1 MGALRNKKI
10 LIAVTGSI
18 AAYKSVLLVRLLV
31 KSGAEV
37 KVVMTES
44 AQHFVSALTF
54 ATLSKNPVFTQL
66 NDTQT
71 WNNHVELGIWAD
83 LMIVAPATATTLSK
97 MANGLSDNMIIATYL
112 SAKCPVFIA
121 PAMDLDMW
129 HHPSTQQN
137 LHRLQSYG
145 HILIPVGHGELASG
159 LYGDGRMAEPEE
171 IIQALKAYFLS
182 LSDLQGKRVL
192 ITAGPTY
199 EALDPVR
206 FIGNYS
212 TGKMGIALASECAAR
227 GGEVILVLGPTQEKV
242 EEEWKVVRIQSADE
256 MHSQAMKYYQDC
268 DVLIMAA
275 AVADYTP
282 VNFSSEKIKKDDEI
296 QSVSLK
302 KTIDIAQSIGSVKSD
317 RQIMVGF
324 ALETENEE
332 ENALRKLK
340 KKNFNFIVLNSL
352 KDEGAGFAHDTNKV
366 TIIHKNGEKK
376 VFSLKSKNEVA
387 KDIVNEVV
395 HILSME

>member
-1 MGALRNKKI
+1 M
-10 LIAVTGSI
+10 TGSI

-31 KSGAEV
+31 KSGAMV

-54 ATLSKNPVFTQL
+54 ATLSKYPVFTKL

-97 MANGLSDNMIIATYL
+97 MANGLSDNMVIATYL

-137 LHRLQSYG
+137 LHKLQNYG
-145 HILIPVGHGELASG
+145 HTLIPVGHGELASG

-171 IIQALKAYFLS
+171 IMLALEAYFSS
-182 LSDLQGKRVL
+182 LTDLKGKKIL

-212 TGKMGIALASECAAR
+212 TGKMGIALASECATR
-227 GGEVILVLGPTQEKV
+227 GGEVILILGPTQENV
-242 EEEWKVVRIQSADE
+242 EKEWKVVHVRSADE
-256 MHSQAMKYYQDC
+256 MHSQVMKFYNAC
-268 DVLIMAA
+268 DVLLMAA

-282 VNFSSEKIKKDDEI
+282 LEVASEKIKKNDDVL
-296 QSVSLK
+296 SVSLK
-302 KTIDIAQSIGSVKSD
+302 KTIDIAQTIGRAKRD
-317 RQIMVGF
+317 NQIMIGF

-332 ENALRKLK
+332 ENALKKLK
-340 KKNFNFIVLNSL
+340 KKNFDFIVLNSL
-352 KDEGAGFAHDTNKV
+352 KEEGAGFAHDTNKV

-376 VFSLKSKNEVA
+376 AFSLKSKNDVA
-387 KDIVNEVV
+387 RDIVNEVV
-395 HILSME
+395 HILSIE